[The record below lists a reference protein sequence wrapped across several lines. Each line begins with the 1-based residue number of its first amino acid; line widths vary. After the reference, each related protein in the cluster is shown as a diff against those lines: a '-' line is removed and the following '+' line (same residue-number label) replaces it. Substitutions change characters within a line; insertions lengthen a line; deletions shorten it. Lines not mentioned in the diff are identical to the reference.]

1 MRQAGQVGLKVEGT
15 VDTGQPDLP
24 PKGDTAA
31 RAVRHA
37 GSHGACL
44 GSGLG
49 PRDRSFES
57 SAKECMSKTLE

>member
-1 MRQAGQVGLKVEGT
+1 MRQAGQIGLEVEGT

-24 PKGDTAA
+24 PKRNMAA
-31 RAVRHA
+31 WALKHA
-37 GSHGACL
+37 RSHGACL

-57 SAKECMSKTLE
+57 SAKECMSKT